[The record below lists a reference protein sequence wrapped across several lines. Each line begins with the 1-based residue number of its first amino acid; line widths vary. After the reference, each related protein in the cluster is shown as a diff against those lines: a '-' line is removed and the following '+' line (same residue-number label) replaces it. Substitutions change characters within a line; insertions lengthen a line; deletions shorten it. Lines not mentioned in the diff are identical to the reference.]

1 MNGATY
7 KKVRI
12 RAGSGRRYR
21 DNGASVA
28 VRRQLTPITGT
39 AVMMG
44 NVDVNV
50 SEPHTQ
56 LSYIWSLE

>member
-1 MNGATY
+1 MNVATY

-12 RAGSGRRYR
+12 RAGSGRRYS

-39 AVMMG
+39 
-44 NVDVNV
+44 DV
-50 SEPHTQ
+50 SSYEREDTAEPHTTQ
-56 LSYIWSLE
+56 VQT